1 MANRSRRSVAVAPPG
16 FSKKVVV
23 YLLASGMYGAK
34 HYDDDVATR
43 DLELD
48 GIDSLMD
55 SEFEAAQCPRMELS
69 RMRMGLAEQYPQILD
84 ATTIVPAKPSG
95 RPVFVQDCL
104 TAAAREGMVDL
115 VIACRMRRLMSQ
127 GVAYLEH
134 RLCHRLREHG
144 VSTVLIPKGL
154 SIVEV
159 RRAIEGHIRSFYGL
173 PSPRGMY

>member
-1 MANRSRRSVAVAPPG
+1 MSNRSRRSGAVARQG

-23 YLLASGMYGAK
+23 YLLASEMCRAE
-34 HYDDDVATR
+34 HYEDDVDTR
-43 DLELD
+43 DMDLD
-48 GIDSLMD
+48 EIDSLLD
-55 SEFEAAQCPRMELS
+55 SDFQAAQCPRIELS
-69 RMRMGLAEQYPQILD
+69 RMRMGLAEQHPQILD

-159 RRAIEGHIRSFYGL
+159 RRMIEGHIRSFYGL
-173 PSPRGMY
+173 SSPRGMY